1 MNGFTEPTPHNA
13 SARGYPNFTTG
24 RLIPDMNF
32 SCNGE
37 IVCLKIAGQLRS
49 DEQYSQ
55 YPKLEIWRLQ
65 NRLNSYIWTG
75 SEVVLNSSMCSM
87 GTWTNVTDS
96 SDVYQCSLKENAYV
110 SFQRGDV
117 IALILP
123 PLKDAK
129 FLLYFSTQSGPTNKI
144 YSREYGKPNN
154 IRFIKSEKAQPQI
167 SLEMCKFLSWC
178 QCVCII
184 DIDIFS
190 QDYIRSESVQ
200 LPWIAFL
207 HTDNTSSVKIILVVM

>member
-1 MNGFTEPTPHNA
+1 MYVQFSVYDSHTYKWCTQSGIITIVSVLLLGRQQCTNGFTEPTPHNA
-13 SARGYPNFTTG
+13 SARGHQNFTTR
-24 RLIPDMNF
+24 RLIPDMYF

-37 IVCLKIAGQLRS
+37 IVWLKIAGQLRS

-55 YPKLEIWRLQ
+55 YPKLQIWRPQ

-96 SDVYQCSLKENAYV
+96 SDVYQCSLKENAHI
-110 SFQRGDV
+110 SFQRRDV

-129 FLLYFSTQSGPTNKI
+129 FLLYFSNQSGPTNNI
-144 YSREYGKPNN
+144 YLRGYDAP
-154 IRFIKSEKAQPQI
+154 ILITREKAQPQI
-167 SLEMCKFLSWC
+167 SLEIRKFLSWSV
-178 QCVCII
+178 CVCVCVCVH
-184 DIDIFS
+184 
-190 QDYIRSESVQ
+190 RC
-200 LPWIAFL
+200 
-207 HTDNTSSVKIILVVM
+207 